1 MGYGD
6 YRNKVLKATDS
17 EFDFLGL
24 QGLYFYVFLGGCGA
38 VFLLLLAL
46 TTLGAHWT
54 AIILV
59 LTPVLAASYFIPRH
73 LSKKYGKGGY
83 SAIAESTTPTDI
95 QIRADGDCYEK
106 LS

>member
-1 MGYGD
+1 MGYES
-6 YRNKVLKATDS
+6 YRNKILKATDS

-24 QGLYFYVFLGGCGA
+24 QGLYFYVFLGGCGV

-46 TTLGAHWT
+46 TSLGAHWT
-54 AIILV
+54 AITGILIPITA
-59 LTPVLAASYFIPRH
+59 LSYFGSRH

-95 QIRADGDCYEK
+95 QIRAGRDCYKK

>member
-6 YRNKVLKATDS
+6 YRNKILKSTDS

-24 QGLYFYVFLGGCGA
+24 QGLYFYVFLGGCGI
-38 VFLLLLAL
+38 VFLLLLVL
-46 TTLGAHWT
+46 TAIGAHWT
-54 AIILV
+54 AIIGL
-59 LTPVLAASYFIPRH
+59 LIPATGLSYFGSRH

-95 QIRADGDCYEK
+95 QIRAGRECYEK